1 MKAFESAAVYNK
13 IHNRKKFMEIHR
25 QRVKSAKPMISS
37 RLERPGSDSP
47 RKRTS
52 KKTVLKQEKKDKI
65 LKNNL
70 LLAQRIF
77 AIMEGPGIISNIME
91 KKYENHPGTIN
102 FPHRLEEAKRIHKE
116 NMILAARL
124 DSVKPYYDTTALT
137 LVRPPMHKSPV
148 SGSQHTHTSPRQHPP
163 NSKILIGKN
172 TLTLED
178 LDSNGNSSHRPKN
191 VLLEYTKIQHGHV
204 LDVAVLKE
212 PYRDRFAIFGI
223 DINEGHRY
231 ELRLTSE
238 DVSNILDGDILV
250 TSTDNVEVWMALL
263 NKVELQPVEE
273 FAKFPGI
280 VVDAKTNN
288 SISVESS
295 LTSNQDESL
304 PKVSFEESSSLLEQP
319 IKEEGYYLDEFYDD
333 HKGELEVLDN
343 VKEISH
349 LEGIYNDEEVH
360 FYENAEMFDINNR
373 PSARVGSSRA
383 DTSPKAL
390 HHDEKHLEGAAP
402 SSAKKEKPHVTI
414 VEPTAPK
421 QSKPTKQNIRS
432 HRVTKP
438 ETKQEAVAHKPAPPA
453 QQKGARRPVAKQ
465 HSKDQKASP
474 KKQPTRSE
482 AMLEE
487 CSLIAAS
494 IYSESVSAAMD
505 NITRLRG

>member
-1 MKAFESAAVYNK
+1 
-13 IHNRKKFMEIHR
+13 
-25 QRVKSAKPMISS
+25 
-37 RLERPGSDSP
+37 
-47 RKRTS
+47 
-52 KKTVLKQEKKDKI
+52 
-65 LKNNL
+65 
-70 LLAQRIF
+70 
-77 AIMEGPGIISNIME
+77 MEGPGIISNIME

-137 LVRPPMHKSPV
+137 LVRPPMHKNHTASN
-148 SGSQHTHTSPRQHPP
+148 QHTHTSPRQHPP
-163 NSKILIGKN
+163 HSKILIGKN

-223 DINEGHRY
+223 DINDGHRY

-263 NKVELQPVEE
+263 NKVELEPVEE
-273 FAKFPGI
+273 FDKFPGI

-360 FYENAEMFDINNR
+360 FNENTELFDINNR
-373 PSARVGSSRA
+373 PSARIGSSRMG
-383 DTSPKAL
+383 TSPKAL
-390 HHDEKHLEGAAP
+390 HHDDNHVDEVP
-402 SSAKKEKPHVTI
+402 SSVKKEKPHVTI

-432 HRVTKP
+432 NRVAKP
-438 ETKQEAVAHKPAPPA
+438 ESTQQEGAVHKPTPPA
-453 QQKGARRPVAKQ
+453 QQKGTRRPVAKQ
-465 HSKDQKASP
+465 HSKEQKQSP
-474 KKQPTRSE
+474 KKQSTRSE

-494 IYSESVSAAMD
+494 IYSESLAAAMD